1 MKKLILLFFIF
12 SITLGHTQKRKEI
25 EITRFNSPPIIDG
38 IIDDLQWKDLKP
50 ATGFERWMPN
60 NGQSER
66 EGYENIVYMGYDDNI
81 IYIAGKFNN
90 PNTIPIEFSQRDDIW
105 EVNAE
110 TFFISINTY
119 DDNIN
124 YQGFQITSAGTLGD
138 MYTSQEMSP
147 SDWDFDT
154 VFEGKVSINDESWQV
169 EIKIP
174 YSALRFPSKNVQDWG
189 INFGRKIVESG
200 EVYTWNFVDQENS
213 EYAK

>member
-12 SITLGHTQKRKEI
+12 STTLGHTQNRKEI

-38 IIDDLQWKDLKP
+38 IIDDIQWKDSKP

-66 EGYENIVYMGYDDNI
+66 EGYENIVYMGYDDNN

-110 TFFISINTY
+110 TFFVSINTY

-169 EIKIP
+169 EFKIP
-174 YSALRFPSKNVQDWG
+174 YSALRFPSKNVHVFW
-189 INFGRKIVESG
+189 K
-200 EVYTWNFVDQENS
+200 TTP
-213 EYAK
+213 K